1 MEEIIFSIIIPAYNE
16 EEGIGKTCSEL
27 CRELDFT
34 TTEVIVV
41 NDGSTDRTAESVSE
55 YEHIRLVSH
64 RKNCGYGSGIRTGTK
79 AACGKYVIWY
89 DADGQHRPEDL
100 KKVMDALQKEDLD
113 YCIGVRGGDS
123 YEESNRKLG
132 KWILKKFIRMVAGEQ
147 VKDFNSGLRGFRRE
161 ILMCY
166 LPLLPKGFGAST
178 VTTLLMMEQE
188 FYGMEVPIRVRRRIG
203 KSSVRQFRDGMRTM
217 ALIFDISLLFRPF
230 QVFGTIGLTLFVA
243 GLIYGIGKALLV
255 GFGMPILAFTMM
267 SLGIQIICIGVL
279 SNQISSM
286 RKERF
291 YTLYENE
298 SKRGMNSNEL

>member
-1 MEEIIFSIIIPAYNE
+1 MEKIIFSIIIPAFNE
-16 EEGIGKTCSEL
+16 EEGIGKTCDEL
-27 CRELDFT
+27 CSTLDFT

-41 NDGSTDRTAESVSE
+41 DDGSTDRTAQIVSGFPQ
-55 YEHIRLVSH
+55 IRLVSH

-79 AACGKYVIWY
+79 AARGTYVIWY

-100 KKVMDALQKEDLD
+100 KKVMDALQKDDLD

-123 YEESNRKLG
+123 YEENNRRLG
-132 KWILKKFIRMVAGEQ
+132 KWVLKKFIRMVAGEH
-147 VKDFNSGLRGFRRE
+147 VKDFNSGLRGFKRE
-161 ILMCY
+161 VLTCY

-188 FYGMEVPIRVRRRIG
+188 FYGAEVPICVRQRIG

-217 ALIFDISLLFRPF
+217 ALIFDITLLFRPF
-230 QVFGTIGLTLFVA
+230 QVFGTIGLTLFLA
-243 GLIYGIGKALLV
+243 GLVYGIGKALLV
-255 GFGMPILAFTMM
+255 GYGMPIFAFTMM

-291 YTLYENE
+291 YTLYEHG
-298 SKRGMNSNEL
+298 SKQEISDEL

>member
-1 MEEIIFSIIIPAYNE
+1 MENVIFSIIIPAFNE
-16 EEGIGKTCSEL
+16 EEGIGKTCCEL
-27 CRELDFT
+27 CEALDFS

-41 NDGSTDRTAESVSE
+41 DDGSTDRTAQIVAGFKQ
-55 YEHIRLVSH
+55 IRLISH

-79 AACGKYVIWY
+79 AARGEYVIWY

-100 KKVMDALQKEDLD
+100 KKVMQALEQNDLD

-123 YEESNRKLG
+123 YEESNRKFG
-132 KWILKKFIRMVAGEQ
+132 KWILRKFICMMERENI
-147 VKDFNSGLRGFRRE
+147 KDFNSGLRGFRRK

-178 VTTLLMMEQE
+178 VTTLLMKEQE
-188 FYGMEVPIRVRRRIG
+188 FYGMEVPICVRQRVG
-203 KSSVRQFRDGMRTM
+203 KSSVRQLRDGMRTM

-230 QVFGTIGLTLFVA
+230 QVFGTIGLAMFVA
-243 GLIYGIGKALLV
+243 GLVYGIGKALFV
-255 GFGMPILAFTMM
+255 GYGMPILAFTMM
-267 SLGIQIICIGVL
+267 SLGIQIICIGIL

-291 YTLYENE
+291 YTLYEHDKTGDE
-298 SKRGMNSNEL
+298 